1 MYVPPEG
8 VPVTGQ
14 RRLRFV
20 RVQMAW
26 MLGAA
31 LLLSLVGAL
40 DYDLFFLVSLAG
52 LLLLVTAT
60 EPAATTPRWR
70 RRLRWLAYVGL
81 AVFAVVV
88 LRRLAGNL
96 PRGLL

>member
-1 MYVPPEG
+1 M
-8 VPVTGQ
+8 TGQ